1 MANTGDP
8 ELVDRIYE
16 AGAIGETWPDVLDV
30 LSKRYNCTGAVLFT
44 FGAAGSQN
52 WIATP
57 QLRPLLDEFIRD
69 GWAAIN
75 QKPQRIAA
83 LDYAGFIN
91 DLDVFTFEEIERDR
105 VYAEFYPPRNLGW
118 AAGTMIPAP
127 SGDTLIFS
135 LERGFRL
142 GPFEDNEL
150 IALDELRPHLARAA
164 LLSSR
169 LDLQRA
175 QAMAA
180 ALEAIGLPAAVLR
193 KGGQLFAANPSFQ
206 QLVPAVVQDRASR
219 VVLSDTA
226 ADAVFG
232 ETLAR
237 LEVNGASGQ
246 SRSIPIPST
255 NGNPPMIVHVAPVR
269 GAAQDIFSQSHAL
282 LLITPVDRK
291 AVPTAEV
298 LQGLFDLTPAE
309 ARVARGIALG
319 KSVEGISL
327 AHGTSRETVR
337 KQLAAV
343 LGKTGLARQAEL
355 VSLLSGK
362 VAAGE

>member
-1 MANTGDP
+1 MASTGDP
-8 ELVDRIYE
+8 EFIDRIYE

-44 FGAAGSQN
+44 FGPTGSQN

-57 QLRPLLDEFIRD
+57 DLRPLLDEFIRD

-75 QKPQRIAA
+75 QKPQRISA
-83 LDYAGFIN
+83 LDYAGFIS

-150 IALDELRPHLARAA
+150 LALDALRPHLARAA

-175 QAMAA
+175 RAMAS
-180 ALEAIGLPAAVLR
+180 ALELVGLPAAVLR
-193 KGGQLFAANPSFQ
+193 HSGKLYAANPSFER
-206 QLVPAVVQDRASR
+206 LMPSVVQDRRDRIMFANKNAD
-219 VVLSDTA
+219 VLL
-226 ADAVFG
+226 AD
-232 ETLAR
+232 TLAR
-237 LEVNGASGQ
+237 LASDGVDGQ
-246 SRSIPIPST
+246 SRSVAIPASEAQVPHIAH
-255 NGNPPMIVHVAPVR
+255 ILPVR
-269 GAAQDIFSQSHAL
+269 GVANDIFTQSLAL
-282 LLITPVDRK
+282 LIVTPVDRK
-291 AVPTAEV
+291 AVPSAEV

-309 ARVARGIALG
+309 ARVARGIAQARTVDAVALESG
-319 KSVEGISL
+319 V
-327 AHGTSRETVR
+327 SRETVR
-337 KQLAAV
+337 TQLASVMA
-343 LGKTGLARQAEL
+343 KTGMTRQAEL
-355 VSLLSGK
+355 VALLGGK
-362 VAAGE
+362 AVGGG